1 MITELKRTVH
11 VRIYVPTG
19 AEHTALQESILRLV
33 GGYTV
38 HPNAWGVW
46 HDGEKDVR
54 EPCKLLEVLWPSA
67 SRAIAEVQA
76 LGQQFMQDNP
86 QEKCFM
92 AYVGGQMLT
101 ITRKEN

>member
-1 MITELKRTVH
+1 MITEVKSVAH
-11 VRIYVPTG
+11 VRIYVPASTN
-19 AEHTALQESILRLV
+19 HTAMQESILQLV
-33 GGYTV
+33 GGYTA

-46 HDGEKDVR
+46 HDGTQDVS
-54 EPCKLLEVLWPSA
+54 EPCKVLEVLWPSY
-67 SRAIAEVQA
+67 SRAIKEVQA
-76 LGQQFMQDNP
+76 IGQQFMQDNP

>member
-11 VRIYVPTG
+11 ARIYVPTCT
-19 AEHTALQESILRLV
+19 EHTALQESILRLV
-33 GGYTV
+33 GGYTA

-46 HDGEKDVR
+46 NDGEKDVR
-54 EPCKLLEVLWPSA
+54 EPCKVLEVLWPSF
-67 SRAIAEVQA
+67 SRAVLEVQA
-76 LGQQFMQDNP
+76 IGQQFMRDNP